1 VHESGSVLS
10 IYFHK
15 SRVGY
20 SSPEEYLSHVRY
32 RDVGATG
39 GAYEVHEGGLALH
52 YGEIC
57 FDMFL

>member
-1 VHESGSVLS
+1 MHESGSVLS

-52 YGEIC
+52 
-57 FDMFL
+57 LR